1 MLFILLSYHTILN
14 EFSYKIC
21 VMKFSKKEKYLIKKD
36 KKLKK
41 IIEKNGHITFSYSM
55 DNQFDSL
62 VGIVIS
68 QFISTNAANTIFR
81 KIKKNFSTDS
91 LNEKHFKNL
100 TISQIQKLGLS
111 VNKAKTI
118 KELSNLYLNG
128 SFKDLTTL
136 NNEELNK
143 RLVSVFGIGPWSV
156 NMFEIFCLGRLDIFS
171 SKDAGLRL
179 AMNNS
184 KMVQPDSDWI
194 KYDEYAK
201 KWSPYRTIAALHL
214 WKTVD

>member
-1 MLFILLSYHTILN
+1 MNKLILIL
-14 EFSYKIC
+14 
-21 VMKFSKKEKYLIKKD
+21 
-36 KKLKK
+36 
-41 IIEKNGHITFSYSM
+41 
-55 DNQFDSL
+55 
-62 VGIVIS
+62 
-68 QFISTNAANTIFR
+68 TIFLIISC
-81 KIKKNFSTDS
+81 KSQTDFQKLYSEEMYAESFFSS
-91 LNEKHFKNL
+91 LNLRTVSSNSFENDILIRYTL
-100 TISQIQKLGLS
+100 TSHLP
-111 VNKAKTI
+111 
-118 KELSNLYLNG
+118 
-128 SFKDLTTL
+128 KD
-136 NNEELNK
+136 NEELNK

>member
-1 MLFILLSYHTILN
+1 
-14 EFSYKIC
+14 
-21 VMKFSKKEKYLIKKD
+21 MKFSKKEKYLIKKD

-41 IIEKNGHITFSYSM
+41 IIEKNGHVIFSHSK
-55 DNQFDSL
+55 DNQFDSI

-68 QFISTNAANTIFR
+68 QFISTSAANTIFQ
-81 KIKKNFSTDS
+81 KIKNNFETDY
-91 LNEKHFKNL
+91 LNELHFNNL
-100 TISQIQKLGLS
+100 TLIEIQKLGLS
-111 VNKAKTI
+111 NNKARTI
-118 KELSNLYLNG
+118 KDLSNLYL
-128 SFKDLTTL
+128 SKSVKDLTRL
-136 NNEELNK
+136 SSQELNK
-143 RLVSVFGIGPWSV
+143 KLLSVFGIGPWSV

>member
-1 MLFILLSYHTILN
+1 
-14 EFSYKIC
+14 
-21 VMKFSKKEKYLIKKD
+21 MKFSKKEKYLMQKD

-41 IIEKNGHITFSYSM
+41 IIEKNGHVIFRHSK

-62 VGIVIS
+62 IGIVIS
-68 QFISTNAANTIFR
+68 QFISTSAANTIFR
-81 KIKKNFSTDS
+81 KIKKNFGTDS

-111 VNKAKTI
+111 ANKARTI
-118 KELSNLYLNG
+118 KELSELYLSG
-128 SFKDLTTL
+128 SIRDLTIL
-136 NNEELNK
+136 NNEEFSK
-143 RLVSVFGIGPWSV
+143 RLLSVFGIGPWSV